1 MAHQIFNKISFVFD
15 IRSTTKESIQLP
27 QPIIKENLFLSDTFS
42 ESWLEE
48 LKMNI
53 KVNFE
58 ENEAAENNFSVRAT
72 LRFGEE
78 ETVKQKESD
87 NDNYSYDFG
96 ICKCNCS

>member
-1 MAHQIFNKISFVFD
+1 
-15 IRSTTKESIQLP
+15 
-27 QPIIKENLFLSDTFS
+27 
-42 ESWLEE
+42 
-48 LKMNI
+48 MNI

-78 ETVKQKESD
+78 EIVKQKESD